1 MSVPRTLVVGSG
13 VGGLT
18 LALLLAKAGRQ
29 VVLIEKQPEIG
40 GYLRRFTR
48 QGIRLDTGY
57 HFSGG
62 FNGLMTQ
69 MLQAL
74 GIADGIRNTLIPNRI
89 VLNETGEEVLLPA
102 GCGHAGAEE
111 IFCSHFPNESAGL
124 RTLFDAV
131 REIWTTKQMS
141 DLHDFTPL
149 ELTFNRYDLMT
160 VREFCD
166 SLGLS
171 RAAETASGSF
181 ATCHGTPLSQ
191 APMSFHAHVGYSLY
205 DDLSR
210 TENGGDPLISAFRR
224 ELEKYGV
231 GIHTGTELLPFAEAD
246 PNGECREARFTDGS
260 VLPVDQVY
268 FTIHPHSVLP
278 LLPLRTQTPSFLRRV
293 NRLQESTSFF
303 CAYYL
308 VDEGVEVPPGLIS
321 YFSRNDLDRIME
333 GDGYSTGYL
342 IGRETESGGP
352 RTTISAFRTMPC
364 GDPRFDRP
372 HSERLHDAAY
382 QEFKQRTSEEIAHD
396 LTACYPQ
403 LKGHLSLLES
413 GSPLTCRDY
422 DPPTGS
428 AYGVRC
434 ICGQSRLCG
443 KLPVGNFFIAGQSA
457 LVPGVLGTMLTSFT
471 VFRLAAGEATYRR
484 VMENA

>member
-1 MSVPRTLVVGSG
+1 MGASRTLVVGSG

-18 LALLLAKAGRQ
+18 LALLLAKAGRK

-48 QGIRLDTGY
+48 RGIRLDTGY

-69 MLQAL
+69 MLQVL
-74 GIADGIRNTLIPNRI
+74 GIGDGIRSSLISNRI
-89 VLNETGEEVLLPA
+89 VLNETGEEVLLSA

-111 IFCSHFPNESAGL
+111 IFCSHFPKESAGL
-124 RTLFDAV
+124 RTLFGAV

-141 DLHDFTPL
+141 DLYDFTPM
-149 ELTFNRYDLMT
+149 ELAFNRYDVVT

-171 RAAETASGSF
+171 RAAETAAGSF
-181 ATCHGTPLSQ
+181 AACHGTPISQ
-191 APMSFHAHVGYSLY
+191 APMSFHAHVGYTLY

-210 TENGGDPLISAFRR
+210 PENGGDRLVSAFRR

-231 GIHTGTELLPFAEAD
+231 EIRTGTELLPFADAD
-246 PNGECREARFTDGS
+246 SNGECREARFTDGS
-260 VLPVDQVY
+260 VLPVEQVY
-268 FTIHPHSVLP
+268 FTIHPHSVLK
-278 LLPLRTQTPSFLRRV
+278 LLPVRVQTPSFLRRAK
-293 NRLQESTSFF
+293 RLRESTSFF

-308 VDEGVEVPPGLIS
+308 ADEGVEVPSGLIS
-321 YFSRNDLDRIME
+321 YFSRNDLDRILE

-342 IGRETESGGP
+342 IGREGGH
-352 RTTISAFRTMPC
+352 TTISAFRTMPC
-364 GDPRFDRP
+364 GDTRFDRP

-382 QEFKQRTSEEIAHD
+382 QEFKQRTAEAIAND
-396 LTACYPQ
+396 LTVCYPQ

-443 KLPVGNFFIAGQSA
+443 PLPVGNFFIAGQSV
-457 LVPGVLGTMLTSFT
+457 LVPGVLGTMLTSFA
-471 VFRLAAGEATYRR
+471 VFRLSAGEATYRR